1 MQKAEKVLN
10 IISDRGKRKLPLYRI
25 YRLLYNKELFLIAY
39 KNIYANN
46 GAMTRGI
53 NKETVDGMSQA
64 GIDRIID
71 QLRKETYRFAPV
83 RREYIRKKNS
93 KKRRPLGL
101 PTWSDKLLQEVIRLI
116 LNAYFDS
123 QFSDSSHG
131 FRPNR
136 GCHTALDAIRAKNG
150 WKSVRWF
157 VEGDIRDCF
166 GSINHDILLKILAE
180 KIKDNRFLRL
190 MKQFLECGYMED
202 WKYHTNL
209 SGCPQGS
216 ILSPLLSNIYLDKL
230 DQFIEQHLLPMYNRG
245 GRRAEDKT
253 YKALGKQIE
262 KHTRHQNW
270 AMVRELRKQ
279 RQRIPSKDTNDSA
292 FRRLYYLRY
301 ADDWLL
307 GFSGPK
313 QEALKIKEE
322 IKTSLAT
329 ELKLTL
335 SEEKTL
341 ITHGK
346 TEKARFLGYDIHVLQ
361 QDRKHD
367 KRGQRSINGVIG
379 LRVPDEKMKDKE
391 KGYKK
396 NGKPVHRKERT
407 LNSDFDI
414 IAQYQSEFRGFAQYY
429 LLAYNAHQLHR
440 LKRTMELSLAR
451 TLANKYKTTVNKIFH
466 KYQTTHK
473 TDGQSYKVLQTE
485 VKRECKKP
493 LVAYFG
499 GFKLGYK
506 RDAVIED
513 VLPTGKV
520 YNIKSQLVERLLKD
534 TCELC
539 ETKGAVEMHHVKKL
553 KDLEN
558 SGRKEKPEWMKRMIA
573 MRRKTLAVCHE
584 CHVKIHLG
592 KYDDKRITNTN
603 VN

>member
-10 IISDRGKRKLPLYRI
+10 IISDRGKRRLSLHRI

-46 GAMTRGI
+46 GAMTKGVNR
-53 NKETVDGMSQA
+53 ETVDGMSQTR
-64 GIDRIID
+64 IDRIID

-83 RREYIRKKNS
+83 RREYIKKKNS

-123 QFSDSSHG
+123 QFSDASHG

-136 GCHTALDAIRAKNG
+136 GCHTALDAIRSKNG

-166 GSINHDILLKILAE
+166 GSINHDILLGALAE

-202 WKYHTNL
+202 WKYHANL

-216 ILSPLLSNIYLDKL
+216 ILSPLLSNVYLDKF
-230 DQFIEQHLLPMYNRG
+230 DQFIGQHLLPMYNRG
-245 GRRAEDKT
+245 GRRTENKT
-253 YKALGKQIE
+253 YKTLSKQIE
-262 KHTRHQNW
+262 KHIRHQNW
-270 AMVRELRKQ
+270 VIVKELRKQ
-279 RQRIPSKDTNDSA
+279 RQRMPSKDTNDPA

-313 QEALKIKEE
+313 QEALKVKQE
-322 IKTSLAT
+322 IKTFLAT

-346 TEKARFLGYDIHVLQ
+346 TEKARFLGYDIQVLQ

-379 LRVPDEKMKDKE
+379 LRVPDKKMKDKE
-391 KGYKK
+391 NGYKK
-396 NGKPVHRKERT
+396 NGKPVQRKERT

-451 TLANKYKTTVNKIFH
+451 TLANKYKTTVNQIFR

-473 TDGQSYKVLQTE
+473 TNGQSYKVLQTE
-485 VKRECKKP
+485 VKREGKKP

-499 GFKLGYK
+499 GFKLGYEK
-506 RDAVIED
+506 DAVIED

-520 YNIKSQLVERLLKD
+520 YTIKSQLIERLLKN

-539 ETKGAVEMHHVKKL
+539 GAKGAVEMHHVKKL

-558 SGRKEKPEWMKRMIA
+558 SGRKEKPEWVKRMIA

-584 CHVKIHLG
+584 CHIKIHSG
-592 KYDDKRITNTN
+592 KYDDKRITKAN
-603 VN
+603 VS